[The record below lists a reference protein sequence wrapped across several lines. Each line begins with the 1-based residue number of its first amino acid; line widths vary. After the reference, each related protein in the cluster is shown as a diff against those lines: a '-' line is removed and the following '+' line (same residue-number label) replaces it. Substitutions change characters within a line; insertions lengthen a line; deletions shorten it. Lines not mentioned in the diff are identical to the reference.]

1 MVYRNCR
8 SYQLDQTLKDNTMEQ
23 KSAPEMLQA
32 YDSLLRTVEAARA
45 CGVSEEKM
53 LRKLVAMIIWNMDD
67 LPSDVFDKQHEFNMK
82 YLGRIQLG

>member
-1 MVYRNCR
+1 
-8 SYQLDQTLKDNTMEQ
+8 MEQ
-23 KSAPEMLQA
+23 KSALEMLQA
-32 YDSLLRTVEAARA
+32 YEALVRTVEAARS

-67 LPSDVFDKQHEFNMK
+67 LPSDVFDKQHEFNIN

>member
-1 MVYRNCR
+1 
-8 SYQLDQTLKDNTMEQ
+8 MEQ

-32 YDSLLRTVEAARA
+32 YDNLLKTVEAARA

-67 LPSDVFDKQHEFNMK
+67 LPSDVFDKQHEFNIN
-82 YLGRIQLG
+82 YLGRIQLGQ

>member
-1 MVYRNCR
+1 M
-8 SYQLDQTLKDNTMEQ
+8 
-23 KSAPEMLQA
+23 
-32 YDSLLRTVEAARA
+32 EAARA

>member
-1 MVYRNCR
+1 
-8 SYQLDQTLKDNTMEQ
+8 MEQ

-32 YDSLLRTVEAARA
+32 YETLLNTVAAARS

-67 LPSDVFDKQHEFNMK
+67 LPADKFDKLHEFNVN
-82 YLGRIQLG
+82 YLGRIQFG